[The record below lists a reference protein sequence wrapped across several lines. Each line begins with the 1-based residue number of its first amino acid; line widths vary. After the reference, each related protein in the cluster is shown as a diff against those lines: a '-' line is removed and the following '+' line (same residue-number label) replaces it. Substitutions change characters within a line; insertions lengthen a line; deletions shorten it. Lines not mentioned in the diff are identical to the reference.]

1 MAGVHGDRAVLVRD
15 RARILPGDRA
25 LLLASEAQAN
35 RHVLN
40 GLVHSAK
47 GPLNNFHLTLALLA
61 AGAARTDAS
70 VPDVLARR
78 KRYVDV
84 LRSEVTRL
92 SACIDEIHALTLAHD
107 PLPSAMDLAA
117 MTRDC
122 ARVLRHGA
130 TMREVRLDV
139 DAPDAPVIALGD
151 AQLVRLAFLSF
162 AIAMIELTSAN
173 GRVGWRVAAS
183 DGEPASVVFD
193 TTEPSLP
200 PAFCAA
206 LFRLSCTTESEYA
219 PAIAARLVI
228 EAQRGDVIVQ
238 DHGEG
243 RRAILLRIP
252 ARD

>member
-1 MAGVHGDRAVLVRD
+1 
-15 RARILPGDRA
+15 
-25 LLLASEAQAN
+25 
-35 RHVLN
+35 
-40 GLVHSAK
+40 
-47 GPLNNFHLTLALLA
+47 
-61 AGAARTDAS
+61 
-70 VPDVLARR
+70 
-78 KRYVDV
+78 
-84 LRSEVTRL
+84 
-92 SACIDEIHALTLAHD
+92 
-107 PLPSAMDLAA
+107 
-117 MTRDC
+117 
-122 ARVLRHGA
+122 
-130 TMREVRLDV
+130 
-139 DAPDAPVIALGD
+139 VIALGD

-183 DGEPASVVFD
+183 DDGEPASVVFD

-200 PAFCAA
+200 APFCAA

-243 RRAILLRIP
+243 PRAILLRIP